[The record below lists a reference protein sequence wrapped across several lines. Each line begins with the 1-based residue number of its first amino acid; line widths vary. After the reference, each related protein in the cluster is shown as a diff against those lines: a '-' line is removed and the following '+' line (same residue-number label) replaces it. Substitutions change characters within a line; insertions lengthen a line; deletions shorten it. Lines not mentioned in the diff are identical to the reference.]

1 MPDLVFQLSNIS
13 YQYGA
18 GLKAVRNLNLS
29 VYSGESVAILGANGC
44 GKSTLIKLMNGL
56 LVPTEGVIK
65 AFGEP
70 LHETTLRGKQAE
82 VTFRRRVG
90 FVFQNADAQ
99 LFSPTVREELAFA
112 PLQIGISVPEVE
124 QRVQDIAELL
134 RVAHLLE
141 RSPFQLSGG
150 EKRKVCLGCVL
161 TVNPDVLLLDEPT
174 TGLDPRSQEELIS
187 LLHQLHG
194 AGKTLVTAT
203 HDITLAARITTRC
216 IVMSESHG
224 IASHGETNGTL
235 ADILL
240 LRSVNLIA

>member
-1 MPDLVFQLSNIS
+1 MSDLVFQLSNVS

-18 GLKAVRNLNLS
+18 GLEAVRNLSLS
-29 VYSGESVAILGANGC
+29 VYSGESVALLGANGC

-70 LHETTLRGKQAE
+70 LHETTLRAKQAE

-112 PLQIGISVPEVE
+112 PLQIGISVPEVK

-150 EKRKVCLGCVL
+150 EKRKICLGCVL
-161 TVNPDVLLLDEPT
+161 TMNPDVLLLDEPT

-187 LLHQLHG
+187 LLHQLIG

-203 HDITLAARITTRC
+203 HDIALAARITTRC
-216 IVMSESHG
+216 IVMSESHE
-224 IASHGETNGTL
+224 IARQGETSETL
-235 ADILL
+235 ADIPF